1 MIKNVDIASC
11 NVPVMFVRFWWNLN
25 FLDRFFEKR
34 ISRYQISWKSVCWE
48 PSCCMGT
55 DIRYEANSRYSQLCE
70 RAKTRVHVAE
80 FCFATVRSRR
90 G

>member
-1 MIKNVDIASC
+1 
-11 NVPVMFVRFWWNLN
+11 
-25 FLDRFFEKR
+25 
-34 ISRYQISWKSVCWE
+34 
-48 PSCCMGT
+48 MGT